1 MSEQQD
7 INAFTGDTDVTAPE
21 DESGTAADGSR
32 FWPDLPAEWR
42 LAAAGDVYSVN
53 PRYTP
58 DGDEITYIEMDALDT
73 ELPYPKYFG
82 RRVAEDYSGKLFT
95 PGDTLFARITP
106 CTENRKAAFVLEME
120 SDVGIGSTEFA
131 VLSPDTDQIHP
142 WLLYYLANSHPIHEY
157 AVSRMRGS
165 TGRQRVPFD
174 MFRREIDLPIP
185 PAEEQRKIAAV
196 LNNIDQIIRDTQ
208 ELVGE
213 LDVLKRGV
221 VEDLF
226 TSGTRDYTEFTE
238 EKFGKYPAEWD
249 LVRFEDLLADT
260 RYGTDTKSNTD
271 GDGYPTLR
279 IPNVVGK
286 RLTLDDLKH
295 TPVSDDELDRLRLEE
310 DDILVVRTNG
320 NPDYVGQCVTFPG
333 MDEDYVYASYL
344 IRIRVDTDRVLPAY
358 VREFLNS
365 ARGRSEMSGWIRS
378 SAGNYN
384 LSVGAME
391 KFHIP
396 VPPLKEQ
403 AEIVENIE
411 SVEQEAEE
419 NRRYIDEMKRLK
431 RGLMQDLLTGAI
443 RTDGEEIDI
452 PDEVK
457 NYEPE

>member
-1 MSEQQD
+1 MSEQQEID
-7 INAFTGDTDVTAPE
+7 KFATDADTVEQETESSTAFAE
-21 DESGTAADGSR
+21 SR

-42 LAAAGDVYSVN
+42 LASAEDVYSVN

-58 DGDEITYIEMDALDT
+58 DEEEITYIEMDALDT

-82 RRVAEDYSGKLFT
+82 RRVAGDYSGKLFA

-106 CTENRKAAFVLEME
+106 CTENGKAAFVPEME

-142 WLLYYLANSHPIHEY
+142 WFLYYLAKSHPIHEY

-174 MFRREIDLPIP
+174 VFRREIDHPLP
-185 PAEEQRKIAAV
+185 PAKEQQKIAGV
-196 LNNIDQIIRDTQ
+196 LNNIDEIIRDTQ
-208 ELVGE
+208 ELVDE
-213 LDVLKRGV
+213 LGVLKRGV

-226 TSGTRDYTEFTE
+226 TDGTRDHDRFTE
-238 EKFGKYPAEWD
+238 EKFGKYPADWE
-249 LVRFEDLLADT
+249 LFRFDDLLADT

-286 RLTLDDLKH
+286 RLTLDDLKY
-295 TPVSDDELDRLRLEE
+295 TPVSDDELDRLRLEK

-365 ARGRSEMSGWIRS
+365 TRGRSEMSGWIRS

-396 VPPLKEQ
+396 VPPLEEQ
-403 AEIVENIE
+403 AEIVEKIE
-411 SVEQEAEE
+411 AIEQETEE
-419 NRRYIDEMKRLK
+419 NRAYIDEMKRLK
-431 RGLMQDLLTGAI
+431 RGLMQDLLTGDV
-443 RTDGEEIDI
+443 RTAGKEIDI
-452 PDEVK
+452 PDEVE
-457 NYEPE
+457 NHESA